1 MKKERQQ
8 NSLQTDQEFLQN
20 QIKKLNKKYKGST
33 VFAAEQKICDLE
45 KILFKTKTLEK
56 RLKKRIK
63 AKEIITKATNNMKN
77 RKF

>member
-45 KILFKTKTLEK
+45 KYYL
-56 RLKKRIK
+56 RLRLL
-63 AKEIITKATNNMKN
+63 
-77 RKF
+77 RKD

>member
-33 VFAAEQKICDLE
+33 YSLCCR
-45 KILFKTKTLEK
+45 TKDM
-56 RLKKRIK
+56 RFG
-63 AKEIITKATNNMKN
+63 KN
-77 RKF
+77 TI